1 MSTNELNTNK
11 IDDNKTDN
19 EEKINKNEIADNQ
32 TDDKAINN
40 KNDKC
45 ESKDLHI
52 NESILSDEIREDQK
66 KNRTNHMEYMPDM
79 EVLDSDIDKQVIAAM
94 NNYDYDKYTA
104 KDVENAIN
112 AVNRTPEDFA
122 ALLSPAALPYLEQ
135 MAQAAKIEKEKHFGN
150 SICFFTPIYIA
161 NYCENYC
168 IYCGF
173 NCHNKIKRAK
183 LNYEE
188 IEEEMQAIAK
198 TGLQEILILTGESKK
213 MSSVEYIGEACKIA
227 RKYFKVIGLEVY
239 PMNSDEYAYLHKC
252 GADYVTVFQETYNSD
267 KYETLH
273 LAGHKRIYPYRL
285 NAQERA
291 LKGGMRGVGF
301 AALLGLDDFRKDAF
315 ATGMHAYL
323 LQRKYPHAEI
333 AFSCPRLRPI
343 INNDRINPKDV
354 HEAQLLQ
361 VVTAYRLFMPFASI
375 TVSTRECAR
384 VRDNLMNIAAT
395 KISAGVSTGIGSHS
409 DDIEDSDKGDEQF
422 EISDGRDVK
431 EVYNDLVKI
440 GLQPVMS
447 DYIYVG

>member
-1 MSTNELNTNK
+1 MSNNQIN
-11 IDDNKTDN
+11 N
-19 EEKINKNEIADNQ
+19 EEK
-32 TDDKAINN
+32 
-40 KNDKC
+40 
-45 ESKDLHI
+45 KDLHI

-112 AVNRTPEDFA
+112 AVNRTPEAFA

-273 LAGHKRIYPYRL
+273 LSGHKRIYPYRL

-409 DDIEDSDKGDEQF
+409 DDIEESDKGDEQF